1 MKNIKIYLSIL
12 FIALVMTSCNKWIDP
27 EINTNPDALSKPT
40 VSILLPGIEA
50 GMGYYI
56 GGVDLAGTQAVWVQQ
71 LKGTD
76 RQFKAID
83 NYVLRESDTDNLW
96 GSIYDVMNDNK
107 IMIDLAENAE
117 NKSPHVAGAGKVIMA
132 LLLGNLTD
140 AFGDIPYTEAL
151 KGAENLTPTY
161 DSQESIYNAIFDL
174 LDQAISDLQSA
185 TNTISI
191 SPDYIY
197 GGDPGAWLKAAYTL
211 KARYMM
217 HLTAISS
224 VDYNAVIANLDNG
237 LASIDDDMQQP
248 FGQSSAENNPM
259 FQFLQ
264 QRSGYIDSN
273 LGFDTVFMNGDPR
286 RDVLQF
292 SASGFWTQKDA
303 PVAFVQYTEALFIKA
318 EALYRSGN
326 EDGAKSTLKDAIRS
340 SLTKYGVMDGADSW
354 LANMDTAI
362 DAASGEG
369 LLGMIMTEKYKH
381 MYLQTEA
388 FVDLRRTGYPNLT
401 PTAGNKLPS
410 HYPYPT
416 SETSYNKDNVPDA
429 GVFTKMWWMP

>member
-1 MKNIKIYLSIL
+1 MKNIKLYLSIL

-27 EINTNPDALSKPT
+27 DINTDPDALSKPT

-56 GGVDLAGTQAVWVQQ
+56 GGVDLSGTQAVWVQQ

-96 GSIYDVMNDNK
+96 SSIYDVMNDNK
-107 IMIDLAENAE
+107 IMIDLVENAE

-151 KGAENLTPTY
+151 KGADNLTPAY
-161 DSQESIYNAIFDL
+161 DSQESIYSAIFNL
-174 LDQAISDLQSA
+174 LDQAITDLQSA
-185 TNTISI
+185 TNTVSI

-197 GGDPGAWLKAAYTL
+197 GGDPSAWLKAAYTL

-217 HLTAISS
+217 HLTNVST
-224 VDYNAVIANLDNG
+224 VDYNAVLKNLGNG
-237 LASIDDDMQQP
+237 FASIDDDMQQP
-248 FGQSSAENNPM
+248 FGQSAAENNPM

-264 QRSGYIDSN
+264 QRSGYIDIN
-273 LGFDTVFMNGDPR
+273 QGFDTVVMVGDPR

-292 SASGFWTQKDA
+292 SGSGYWTQKDA

-318 EALYRSGN
+318 EAQYRM
-326 EDGAKSTLKDAIRS
+326 GAENDAKATLKEAVRS
-340 SLTKYGVMDGADSW
+340 SLTKYGINEGADDW
-354 LANMDTAI
+354 LATMDSAI
-362 DAASGEG
+362 DTASGEG
-369 LLGMIMTEKYKH
+369 LLEMIMTEKYKH
-381 MYLQTEA
+381 MFLQTEA
-388 FVDLRRTGYPNLT
+388 FVDLRRTGYPKLT
-401 PTAGNKLPS
+401 PTAGDKLPS

-416 SETSYNKDNVPDA
+416 SETSYNAANVPDA
-429 GVFTKMWWMP
+429 GIFTKMWWMP

>member
-12 FIALVMTSCNKWIDP
+12 FIALVMPSCNKWIDP
-27 EINTNPDALSKPT
+27 DINTDPDALSKPT

-56 GGVDLAGTQAVWVQQ
+56 GGTDLAGTQAVWTQQ

-96 GSIYDVMNDNK
+96 SSLYDVMNDTK
-107 IMIDLAENAE
+107 IMIDLVENAT

-151 KGAENLTPTY
+151 QGADNLTPAY
-161 DSQESIYNAIFDL
+161 DSQESIYNEIFSL
-174 LDQAISDLQSA
+174 LDAAISDLQA
-185 TNTISI
+185 AENTVAIA
-191 SPDYIY
+191 PDYIY
-197 GGDPGAWLKAAYTL
+197 GGDASSWLKAAYTL

-217 HLTAISS
+217 HLSAVSS
-224 VDYNAVIANLDNG
+224 VDYNAVISNLDNG
-237 LASIDDDMQQP
+237 LASIGDDMEQP
-248 FGQSSAENNPM
+248 FGTSSAENNPM
-259 FQFLQ
+259 FQFWQ

-273 LGFDTVFMNGDPR
+273 LGFDTVYMNGDPR
-286 RDVLQF
+286 QSVLQF
-292 SASGFWTQKDA
+292 SGDGFWTQKDA

-318 EALYRSGN
+318 EAQYRMGS
-326 EDGAKSTLKDAIRS
+326 EDNAKATLKEAIRS

-354 LANMDTAI
+354 LATMDSAI
-362 DAASGEG
+362 DSASGEG
-369 LLGMIMTEKYKH
+369 LLEMIMTEKYKH

-388 FVDLRRTGYPNLT
+388 FVDLRRTGYPKLT
-401 PTAGNKLPS
+401 PTAGDKLPS

-416 SETSYNKDNVPDA
+416 SETSYNKDNVPDVS
-429 GVFTKMWWMP
+429 VFTKMWWMP